1 MIRISNRYLPIV
13 EMLLNIKDEDDQLTI
28 HLSHQLERPPYT
40 FHIKVRDVLMPAT
53 ALVVPMDGSTVEIDT
68 QNGRVTVVTVPEHTV
83 LKGVNVNGKY
93 TDLNILWPM

>member
-1 MIRISNRYLPIV
+1 MIRISDRHLPVV

-28 HLSHQLERPPYT
+28 HLSRQLERPPYA
-40 FHIKVRDVLMPAT
+40 FHIKVRDVLIPAT

-68 QNGRVTVVTVPEHTV
+68 QNGRVTVVTAPEYTV

-93 TDLNILWPM
+93 IDLNILWSI